1 MPADDDLGCAKLRSQ
16 FFDIICAALVGV
28 FGWVLGSILL
38 QSQIRIL
45 VRNGMFD
52 LPSSHIP
59 DSPELSPGVPCQAT
73 WGSGI
78 AIPWTN
84 RGSHG
89 SIAVLR

>member
-1 MPADDDLGCAKLRSQ
+1 MSTDDDLGCAELRSQ